1 MNEKALTLE
10 AVKEQFCVTDK
21 KEALEKMRQVLD
33 DAWDINEAAEL
44 TARIGEDMEKQLKEK
59 GLTWTPGER
68 FVWAVREAFI
78 LGSLDM
84 AAKFMITAD
93 MAIEALTGEGAEA

>member
-1 MNEKALTLE
+1 VAEKVLTLE
-10 AVKEQFCVTDK
+10 AVKEQFCVADK
-21 KEALEKMRQVLD
+21 RETLEKMRQGLD
-33 DAWDINEAAEL
+33 DAWNINKAAKL
-44 TARIGEDMEKQLKEK
+44 LASIGEDMEKQLKEE

-84 AAKFMITAD
+84 AAKFMVTAD
-93 MAIEALTGEGAEA
+93 MAIEALA